1 MSDPLESYHLSS
13 YWQASPMQRNPVC
26 ALTFVVCADLC
37 NEFGGLQFDIRKSVI
52 TADSLLDFL
61 ADNAWN
67 PPDAEQCYRWLSR
80 HITNSPPTIMC
91 ACAIVSVTIASMTD
105 APKPLKILGRNL
117 RCLIYGPGNCIYD
130 NLCSAVESDNIQ
142 LSLATYIS
150 TPVLLTSP
158 TPKQTQNMEAKQYNQ
173 YNGTVYQGCTFTT
186 NNTTNN
192 FYGQLPAEDVPS
204 SSVSPESNSGKEPR
218 LKQLFDDPQRTSE
231 ESNRFLNFLSDHNIS
246 SRLIDSSQD
255 NPILK
260 AVVCFCVKWR
270 NLRYIESKYSPS
282 AVLRFLTDTCSLQ
295 TDRVADRA
303 IANALGVMIK
313 NGYDKVL
320 YQDVCDYF

>member
-1 MSDPLESYHLSS
+1 MSIKNFGGIIHIGTYNDHHKEATFHVSPGTNPADLIRAFMSD
-13 YWQASPMQRNPVC
+13 R
-26 ALTFVVCADLC
+26 
-37 NEFGGLQFDIRKSVI
+37 
-52 TADSLLDFL
+52 
-61 ADNAWN
+61 
-67 PPDAEQCYRWLSR
+67 
-80 HITNSPPTIMC
+80 
-91 ACAIVSVTIASMTD
+91 
-105 APKPLKILGRNL
+105 
-117 RCLIYGPGNCIYD
+117 
-130 NLCSAVESDNIQ
+130 
-142 LSLATYIS
+142 
-150 TPVLLTSP
+150 
-158 TPKQTQNMEAKQYNQ
+158 
-173 YNGTVYQGCTFTT
+173 
-186 NNTTNN
+186 
-192 FYGQLPAEDVPS
+192 AEDIPS
-204 SSVSPESNSGKEPR
+204 SSVSSECHSDTSSSGAPGVRKEKDSR
-218 LKQLFDDPQRTSE
+218 TKKLFLTPDGDEDFTRTEE

>member
-1 MSDPLESYHLSS
+1 MSKPVFLNSKVVYHDNSREYHIDARGRDLSEIMRAIDPEDIT
-13 YWQASPMQRNPVC
+13 P
-26 ALTFVVCADLC
+26 AD
-37 NEFGGLQFDIRKSVI
+37 F
-52 TADSLLDFL
+52 
-61 ADNAWN
+61 
-67 PPDAEQCYRWLSR
+67 
-80 HITNSPPTIMC
+80 
-91 ACAIVSVTIASMTD
+91 
-105 APKPLKILGRNL
+105 
-117 RCLIYGPGNCIYD
+117 
-130 NLCSAVESDNIQ
+130 
-142 LSLATYIS
+142 
-150 TPVLLTSP
+150 
-158 TPKQTQNMEAKQYNQ
+158 
-173 YNGTVYQGCTFTT
+173 
-186 NNTTNN
+186 
-192 FYGQLPAEDVPS
+192 S
-204 SSVSPESNSGKEPR
+204 SSVSPESHSEKEPR
-218 LKQLFDDPQRTSE
+218 LKQLFDDPKRTEE

-282 AVLRFLTDTCSLQ
+282 AVLRFLTDTYSLQ